1 MSLRVKTLLSRP
13 VQTLGPGTGPRT
25 ARSEI
30 FPRTSNIPW
39 FTTWPLLGE
48 FTFEYARLSNIFS
61 GFLLVL
67 NHHLQFTWLSHRRR
81 ERPTHTPQQIC
92 PFPFLHEG
100 GPDRARGL
108 INSKPL
114 VMNVMAGN
122 ALLSLHYAGSLRSI
136 RDLCISRLSSSHFTC
151 FKIDDLAISLRYC
164 FCYGVFAM
172 QTVIWWVDSFGDLGF
187 MNYCLSSGLRWWSFR
202 CSNPSSHHYLK

>member
-108 INSKPL
+108 INSEPL
-114 VMNVMAGN
+114 VMNVMSGN
-122 ALLSLHYAGSLRSI
+122 GLLSLHYAGSLRSI

-151 FKIDDLAISLRYC
+151 FKIDDLAISLRYR
-164 FCYGVFAM
+164 FCYGLFSVVCNA
-172 QTVIWWVDSFGDLGF
+172 
-187 MNYCLSSGLRWWSFR
+187 NR
-202 CSNPSSHHYLK
+202 YLMGW